1 MAAVYYKDW
10 LVALTL
16 TRENRVLCG
25 KRTATGMQKQNFHSR
40 IGITRLEQAG
50 WRDERKS
57 SGRKRDKETLF

>member
-25 KRTATGMQKQNFHSR
+25 KAKGLRKVY
-40 IGITRLEQAG
+40 EQ
-50 WRDERKS
+50 EKLC
-57 SGRKRDKETLF
+57 KT